1 MSTKYPGGF
10 ISSTEPTV
18 SPLSA
23 KGVWT
28 LAEALRYKAANEW
41 PVTPIYVG
49 VQGVFATANVG
60 QAESVI
66 PVLLT
71 GLQAT
76 GSVNDLTVIGSAI
89 VALDAVTGT
98 GGVGAVSISLPTV
111 NDPYFNLNS
120 MLLADSLANTFITD
134 EGPNK
139 FVITPNGDTR
149 PSAFSPYNG
158 EWCNYFD
165 GSGDYLQAAYNSA
178 FDLGSSDFTIEAFVK
193 TADSSSNYPSIIG
206 RWQGSGTAC
215 WDFRPRSTD
224 VGNFFCFVYSTNGSN
239 AVQVNSNTVITDDA
253 WHHLVAVRSGNDF
266 ALFVDGVRKA
276 TANFSGVTI
285 FNSTSAPLYVGYDP
299 FGSTYYTGYTSNVRL
314 VKGTAVY
321 NPTSASLVVPTEP
334 LTAVFGT
341 QLLTCQSNG
350 IIDQSPN
357 NFTITKNGDV
367 KPISFGPFATDYRQ
381 DPVSHSVYFDGSG
394 DYLTTTSLSAFSGD
408 FTIECWIYPMWT
420 PSNAYRLIFSINSS
434 LTGPLVWG
442 TYGTGASGLPY
453 LTVLTNGTGEGS
465 MNLASPNDVI
475 RMYEWQHIALV
486 RSNGVMRQYHNGEP
500 LGFSTNSNTFT
511 PTTFSIGSAGAA
523 RYFQGYMSNF
533 SIKHGVADY
542 TSAFTPPTSPLTA
555 VTNTSLLTCQS
566 PTIVDNSSNAF
577 TITAN
582 GNSQPSS
589 VNPFDGRPTTYSG
602 YFDGSGD
609 YLSVANDAAFAL
621 GTNDFTIE
629 FFVYPTN
636 VSSTQTIFAKSNGGF
651 GPFLFQNASGAGR
664 IYISSAGSSWNLAS
678 AVSTG
683 SIPINTWTH
692 IALTR
697 SGSTFTTYNN
707 GTQVATFESTAS
719 IYNPTNAIT
728 VGYNGGSYPE
738 YFYGYVSNVRFVNGT
753 AITPPS
759 GGPTEPLTA
768 VTNTQ
773 LLTCQS
779 PAFIDNSTNA
789 FAITVNGN
797 STVSTNNPLGYV
809 PITNTAITDTT
820 GSGYFDGNGDT
831 LTGPADSTTMAF
843 GTGDF
848 TVEGWFYQ
856 TNDNTYPVAFEIGNH
871 INSTGIVFIT
881 RNSGS
886 AKIYSGSFKGGKATT
901 LNEWNHIAWVRKSGV
916 LTVYVNGVGDGGT
929 AFTNN
934 LTDDSWT
941 IIGTTQVTTP
951 TTYNYTGYI
960 SNLRVIKGTALY
972 AANFVPPSTPLTSV
986 TNTSLLTLQNRVS
999 YNNSQPIDESGIK
1012 NVITRN
1018 GNASVGSYSPYVPS
1032 GWSGY
1037 FDGSDYLGV
1046 TGFPAFGTGDFTV
1059 EWWGYKNDTYNDAYD
1074 ITDGG
1079 NGAFAIYSST
1089 SGTLLVTRQSVSG
1102 AAKNLGSLSSLN
1114 PNQWYYFA
1122 IIRESGNVRCY
1133 VDGQPLA
1140 AAVADTNSY
1149 AGATKLFGTADGY
1162 WPGYISNFRV
1172 FTSAIY
1178 AITSSSIPVP
1188 TEPFAPQTSSG
1199 VSASLL
1205 LLRSPTFNDESPSRL
1220 AITRFND
1227 SKITP
1232 FSPFL
1237 PQTGAP
1243 DSYSVYFDGSGDS
1256 LQSPSASSVSGTEN
1270 FTIEFWLYSPSFG
1283 SSYKV
1288 LLANDTGSG
1297 FSSGL
1302 NANGTI
1308 FYGRSLI
1315 TVDGTTTATL
1325 NFNSWNHIAYVRSG
1339 TGTNQFSVYINGVG
1353 QQFTNSTSY
1362 ASGVVRIGTDGG
1374 GSSFPYLGYISNV
1387 RIVKGT
1393 AVYTSNFTPPTE
1405 PLTAISDTSLLT
1417 CQSPTAIDNST
1428 NDFSITVNG
1437 NSQPTKFNP
1446 FGETVTTD
1454 VEYTPAAHGGSV
1466 YLDGTDYLATTA
1478 QPLVGDFEISFWYY
1492 SLASGTYLLGTGNVS
1507 GSWAFLIDGS
1517 FRINNLASN
1526 YITATGYTPYS
1537 WNHVCVSR
1545 SNGTIRLFY
1554 NGVFQ
1559 GSQSNTGTFSQTAL
1573 GIGSFGQTT
1582 TYASKFYISN
1592 FRIINGPPTYTSSF
1606 VPPQAPLDPIPST
1619 TLLTCGNNAAIYD
1632 YVGRN
1637 VLETVGNARTVQE
1650 TPYRANHSVYF
1661 DGSGDYLSV
1670 PSDTAFVFD
1679 TGDFTTEAWIY
1690 PTTVSGSELVV
1701 LKMYGSV
1708 NAIVEMRQ
1716 VNNTMQMWFRSTS
1729 GATSTLTSSAGSIV
1743 TDQWQH
1749 IAFVRQSGTLR
1760 AYINGV
1766 QYTTATNANTQTDTS
1781 LTNRIGANQ
1790 NGTGNFNGYIS
1801 NIRILKGVCAYPDGT
1816 TFDPPTEPLTAV
1828 SGTSLLTCNTYNF
1841 TDSSTNNFTI
1851 TRNGDAKIS
1860 SRGPFQQNEGD
1871 RSLYFDGTGDFLTI
1885 SDNPV
1890 LAFGSGDF
1898 TLEMWLY
1905 SVGGDQGNIYDGRP
1919 NSSTNGAY
1927 PSLLLYAST
1936 LRWYISSGD
1945 RIISSTIPINQWFHV
1960 VVQRSSGTTKMFIDG
1975 TQTGS
1980 DYTDTTNYLG
1990 PGTGAVHIASD
2001 GNTSAAIC
2009 YIDDLRITKGY
2020 ARYNTAGFNPPSE
2033 PLPKV

>member
-98 GGVGAVSISLPTV
+98 GGVGAVSISLPLV

-149 PSAFSPYNG
+149 PNAFSPYNG
-158 EWCNYFD
+158 GWSVFLD
-165 GSGDYLQAAYNSA
+165 GNDS
-178 FDLGSSDFTIEAFVK
+178 FRVTSSDVALDITGDFTVGGFYYL
-193 TADSSSNYPSIIG
+193 TATPVVGDFFGIG
-206 RWQGSGTAC
+206 EN
-215 WDFRPRSTD
+215 ST
-224 VGNFFCFVYSTNGSN
+224 GYA
-239 AVQVNSNTVITDDA
+239 AVQVQVTTSRNLTFNISTSGGGWVSGSGNTTETIELNT
-253 WHHLVAVRSGNDF
+253 WNHIAVSRSGSTATLYLN
-266 ALFVDGVRKA
+266 GVGIK
-276 TANFSGVTI
+276 TITVSGSLYAAGTYNLI
-285 FNSTSAPLYVGYDP
+285 GSRNSGGYI
-299 FGSTYYTGYTSNVRL
+299 TGYVSDFIFIN
-314 VKGTAVY
+314 GTAIDYSVTGI
-321 NPTSASLVVPTEP
+321 PTSPQTAVSGTQI
-334 LTAVFGT
+334 LTA
-341 QLLTCQSNG
+341 QSNR
-350 IIDQSPN
+350 ILDNSPN
-357 NFTITKNGDV
+357 RYSFNYNGSPTV
-367 KPISFGPFATDYRQ
+367 ISFGPFATDYRQ
-381 DPVSHSVYFDGSG
+381 DPASYSVYFDGSG
-394 DYLTTTSLSAFSGD
+394 DYLVTPSDADFTLSGD
-408 FTIECWIYPMWT
+408 FTISAWIYRTVGSTSTGIFTTNPGTTNTGVGLVVTSSNILQLRIGPDASVDTLSDPTALPLNTWVYVGATRSGSTTTLYRNGVAVATGSSSKTPNTTTGYVGRFYSDVNNFYFYGYISNLKVVKGTATALTSVPTT
-420 PSNAYRLIFSINSS
+420 PS
-434 LTGPLVWG
+434 TD
-442 TYGTGASGLPY
+442 TSG
-453 LTVLTNGTGEGS
+453 
-465 MNLASPNDVI
+465 
-475 RMYEWQHIALV
+475 
-486 RSNGVMRQYHNGEP
+486 
-500 LGFSTNSNTFT
+500 
-511 PTTFSIGSAGAA
+511 
-523 RYFQGYMSNF
+523 
-533 SIKHGVADY
+533 
-542 TSAFTPPTSPLTA
+542 
-555 VTNTSLLTCQS
+555 TSLLTCQS

-589 VNPFDGRPTTYSG
+589 VNPFG
-602 YFDGSGD
+602 Y
-609 YLSVANDAAFAL
+609 
-621 GTNDFTIE
+621 
-629 FFVYPTN
+629 
-636 VSSTQTIFAKSNGGF
+636 
-651 GPFLFQNASGAGR
+651 
-664 IYISSAGSSWNLAS
+664 
-678 AVSTG
+678 
-683 SIPINTWTH
+683 
-692 IALTR
+692 
-697 SGSTFTTYNN
+697 
-707 GTQVATFESTAS
+707 
-719 IYNPTNAIT
+719 
-728 VGYNGGSYPE
+728 
-738 YFYGYVSNVRFVNGT
+738 
-753 AITPPS
+753 
-759 GGPTEPLTA
+759 
-768 VTNTQ
+768 
-773 LLTCQS
+773 
-779 PAFIDNSTNA
+779 
-789 FAITVNGN
+789 
-797 STVSTNNPLGYV
+797 
-809 PITNTAITDTT
+809 TNTAITDTT
-820 GSGYFDGNGDT
+820 GAGYFDGNGDT

-1149 AGATKLFGTADGY
+1149 GGATKLFGTADGY

-1178 AITSSSIPVP
+1178 DITSSSIPVP

-1237 PQTGAP
+1237 PQTVAL